1 MSQQNIKK
9 EIVKFIDKVINKDYK
24 NADSHLNK
32 AISGKIK
39 TKIIS
44 NNTTIF

>member
-9 EIVKFIDKVINKDYK
+9 EIVKFIDKVINKEYK
-24 NADSHLNK
+24 DANSHLNK

-39 TKIIS
+39 TKIIN

>member
-9 EIVKFIDKVINKDYK
+9 ELVKFIDKVINKEYK
-24 NADSHLNK
+24 GANSHLNK

-39 TKIIS
+39 TKMIN

>member
-1 MSQQNIKK
+1 MQDKNIKK
-9 EIVKFIDKVINKDYK
+9 ELVKFIDRVVNKQYK
-24 NADSHLNK
+24 SANSHLNN

-39 TKIIS
+39 QKMIN

>member
-39 TKIIS
+39 TEMIN

>member
-1 MSQQNIKK
+1 MSQPNIKK

-24 NADSHLNK
+24 DANYHLNK

-39 TKIIS
+39 TKMIN